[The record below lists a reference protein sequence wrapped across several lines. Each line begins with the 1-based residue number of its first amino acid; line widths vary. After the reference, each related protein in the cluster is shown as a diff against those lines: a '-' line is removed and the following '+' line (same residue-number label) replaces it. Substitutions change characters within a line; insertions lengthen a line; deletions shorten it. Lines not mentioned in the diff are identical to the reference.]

1 MFTIKEVNIIP
12 WILLLLCIYTVAL
25 QNPNQNIVEEF
36 NFIKQRNKGDKL
48 YPPNWEDLDKRPLP
62 VWYDSAKIGIF
73 VVWGVYSVP
82 SVYDEWFWYFW
93 KGQKIPKYVEF
104 MKKNYRPGFTY
115 PDFASMLTAE
125 FLDTDEWATLFKSS
139 GAEYVVF
146 TTKHHEGFTM
156 WPSNY
161 SFNWNSMAV
170 GPKRDIV
177 GELVTS
183 LRKKD
188 LRVGLY
194 HSLFEWF
201 NPMFLLDKANN
212 FKTQEFVRTKTM
224 PELYELVNNYKPDLI
239 WSDGSARQHSSYW
252 NSTEFLAWLYN
263 YSPVRDEVV
272 TNDRWGIDTVCKH
285 GGFLTCSDRFNPGKL
300 QKKKWENAMTID
312 KQSWG
317 FRRNAK
323 IDEFLTIEELI
334 ATVVK
339 TVSCGGNILI
349 NVAPSYDGTIQPVF
363 QERLKQMGS
372 WLQVNSDAIY
382 SSFPWK
388 YQNDTFTPR
397 VWYTEQQIKT
407 TNAVYA
413 MTLDWPEKYLYLQSP
428 IPVKD
433 KTFVYLLGTEGQLG
447 WTASPQGG
455 INITIPYIPYSKMPC
470 RWAWVFRL
478 EGLQNG

>member
-1 MFTIKEVNIIP
+1 MLNIKDFNILP
-12 WILLLLCIYTVAL
+12 WILILLCPYTVEL
-25 QNPNQNIVEEF
+25 TSQDQQIVEEF
-36 NFIKQRNKGDKL
+36 NIVKQWNKGDKL
-48 YPPNWEDLDKRPLP
+48 YPPNWEALDKRPLP

-82 SVYDEWFWYFW
+82 SVYDEWFWCFW
-93 KGQKIPKYVEF
+93 KEKKIPKYVEF

-115 PDFASMLTAE
+115 PDFAPMLTAE
-125 FLDTDEWATLFKSS
+125 FLDTDEWASLFKSS

-146 TTKHHEGFTM
+146 TTKHHEGFTIR
-156 WPSNY
+156 S
-161 SFNWNSMAV
+161 
-170 GPKRDIV
+170 KRDIV

-201 NPMFLLDKANN
+201 NPLFLQDKANN
-212 FKTQEFVRTKTM
+212 FTTQEFVTTKTM

-239 WSDGSARQHSSYW
+239 WSDGSPAPSSYW

-263 YSPVRDEVV
+263 YSPVRDEIV
-272 TNDRWGIDTVCKH
+272 TNDRWGTDTMCKH

-312 KQSWG
+312 KVSWG

-323 IDEFLTIEELI
+323 LDEFLTIEELI
-334 ATVVK
+334 ASIVSTI
-339 TVSCGGNILI
+339 SCGGNILI
-349 NVAPSYDGTIQPVF
+349 NVAPSYDGTIQPLF

-372 WLQVNSDAIY
+372 WLNVNYEAIY
-382 SSFPWK
+382 GSHPWK
-388 YQNDTFTPR
+388 HQNDTFTPR

-407 TNAVYA
+407 NKAVYA
-413 MTLDWPEKYLYLQSP
+413 ITLNWPDKYLYLQSP
-428 IPVKD
+428 IPVQD
-433 KTFVYLLGTEGQLG
+433 QTFVYFLGTEGQLE
-447 WTASPQGG
+447 WTSPPQGG
-455 INITIPYIPYSKMPC
+455 INITLPYIPYNKMPC
-470 RWAWVFRL
+470 HWAWVFRL
-478 EGLQNG
+478 EGIHRLI